1 MKLSISS
8 AFDAGNIEVINT
20 DNHKNIQFKIR
31 KDTESDFLQCFYF
44 RMQEAKGQA
53 CNLNLINAGE
63 ATYPEEKL
71 WVIAQQHPG
80 ESLVNTLLSIVN
92 DL

>member
-1 MKLSISS
+1 MKLGITS

-20 DNHKNIQFKIR
+20 DSYKNIQLKIR

-63 ATYPEEKL
+63 AAYPEEKTL
-71 WVIAQQHPG
+71 GNRAATSRGISGKHITQHC
-80 ESLVNTLLSIVN
+80 
-92 DL
+92 